1 MRISII
7 VPCCNQGAY
16 IAETLDSVI
25 AQTFTDWECVV
36 VNDGSTDNSEL
47 VAREYARK
55 DPRIRYYEIENSGVS
70 VARNKAVEWSSGE
83 FILPLDSDD
92 VIGKDYLELAMRAF
106 EENPDLTIV
115 YCKAQLFGAQHGVW
129 KLAEYRYELLLKD
142 NMIFCSAFYRR
153 RDFDRVGGYD
163 ENMKFGLEDWE
174 FWIHLLDYDS
184 QICVIPKVCFY
195 YRIKEVSR
203 NADILK
209 ELNKR
214 RQMYDIIFLKHYKK
228 YVGELNPLKLYYNY
242 VGIADQY
249 RTSKEYKLGRRILKP
264 FVFLRKIFCKRSS

>member
-1 MRISII
+1 MKVSII
-7 VPCCNQGAY
+7 VPCYNQGAY

-25 AQTFTDWECVV
+25 AQTFTDWECVI

-47 VAREYARK
+47 IAKEYVRK
-55 DPRIRYYEIENSGVS
+55 DPRIRYYTIENSGVS
-70 VARNKAVEWSSGE
+70 VARNKAVEYSSGE
-83 FILPLDSDD
+83 YILPLDSDD
-92 VIGKDYLELAMRAF
+92 VIGNDYLELAMRAF

-115 YCKAQLFGAQHGVW
+115 YCKAQLFGVQNGVW
-129 KLAEYRYELLLKD
+129 KLTEYSYEQLLKD

-153 RDFDRVGGYD
+153 RDFDRIGGYD

-184 QICVIPKVCFY
+184 QIYVIPKVCFY

-209 ELNKR
+209 EHTSRN
-214 RQMYDIIFLKHYKK
+214 QMYDIIFLKHYKK
-228 YVGELNPLKLYYNY
+228 YVGELNPLKLYKK
-242 VGIADQY
+242 GIEIKEQY
-249 RTSKEYKLGRRILKP
+249 RRSKEYKLGRRILKP
-264 FVFLRKIFCKRSS
+264 FVLLKNFFCGI